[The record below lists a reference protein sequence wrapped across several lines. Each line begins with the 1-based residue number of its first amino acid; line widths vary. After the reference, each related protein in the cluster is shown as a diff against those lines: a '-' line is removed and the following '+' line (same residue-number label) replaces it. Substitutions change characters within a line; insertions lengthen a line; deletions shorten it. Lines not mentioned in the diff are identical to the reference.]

1 MDDNQLK
8 EPSSEQNCTDDT
20 TGTFVPDAMFR
31 KKYSESNPIS
41 QFLVKKFFRNLQE
54 ILDMTDGELLD
65 VGAGRGDA
73 YQFLDERIIERGVV
87 AVEPDPAHLET
98 MKENLPKIIDG
109 INNKSIIVGIIS
121 KCELIVELTLG
132 LICFGEYITKGIW
145 KRSKVVFFS

>member
-8 EPSSEQNCTDDT
+8 EPSSEQNGTDDT
-20 TGTFVPDAMFR
+20 SGTFVPDAMFR

-41 QFLVKKFFRNLQE
+41 RFLVNKFFRNLQE

-98 MKENLPKIIDG
+98 MKENLPKIKPIKG
-109 INNKSIIVGIIS
+109 SIYELPVEDNSFDII
-121 KCELIVELTLG
+121 I
-132 LICFGEYITKGIW
+132 IIF
-145 KRSKVVFFS
+145 